1 MKNMIEK
8 LYSHIFVNTNNK
20 VREIYLK
27 MHEDW
32 NTNQMQRDW
41 FNAIGELVKK
51 NAPIDMNTIVSE
63 LRNQKTYSPQHV
75 HKMAELSA
83 SCDYMD
89 LDSLLYEIFFDH
101 TIKKLTIKQNELKR
115 EIENPNISPDK
126 VIQICD
132 ETKDLLIN
140 KETKH
145 KSNVDVIFEVI
156 QKHNNAKNGITT
168 GLEIGFLC
176 LKNKVML
183 EPIDVMVVGGRP
195 AMGKTAWM
203 ISACKKLAFDQN
215 KVVAVFSLEM
225 STEQLMRRMLA
236 HLCDIDSNRI
246 KYGELTESEMQR
258 IYKVQEQPEWK
269 NIHFFEG
276 SHTITDITRELTQ
289 LKNTIG
295 CDVYFVDYL
304 QKIIPQK
311 SESRYQE
318 VTKISNDIKRLS
330 MGMKIP
336 CVALA
341 QLSRDSAK
349 TGKRPSLPDLKE
361 SGEIEQDASV
371 VAFLHRPEYYGETHN
386 ESGEDLSNI
395 GEFIIGKNR
404 EGECGIETMHVDLKT
419 SSWID
424 SEKKN
429 NFVQTDPDEFI
440 TPSSMNRFRSETP
453 F

>member
-1 MKNMIEK
+1 MIEK
-8 LYSHIFVNTNNK
+8 LYSHIFAHTNEK

-27 MHEDW
+27 MHPDW
-32 NTNQMQRDW
+32 NTNQMHRDW
-41 FNAIGELVKK
+41 FNAIGSLVQ
-51 NAPIDMNTIVSE
+51 NNSEIDMMTIVDE

-75 HKMAELSA
+75 SKMSELS
-83 SCDYMD
+83 SKCDFTNIN
-89 LDSLLYEIFFDH
+89 SLINQIHFDH
-101 TIKKLTIKQNELKR
+101 TIKNLNFKQMELKR
-115 EIENPNISPDK
+115 EIDNPNISPSR
-126 VIQICD
+126 VIEILD
-132 ETKDLLIN
+132 DAKDLLIQ
-140 KETKH
+140 KESKQR
-145 KSNVDVIFEVI
+145 SNVDVIFDVI
-156 QKHNNAKNGITT
+156 TKHNNAKNGIVT
-168 GLEIGFLC
+168 GLEIGFMS
-176 LKNKVML
+176 LKNKIML

-203 ISACKKLAFDQN
+203 ISAVKKLAFDQN

-236 HLCDIDSNRI
+236 HLCDIDSNSI
-246 KYGELTESEMQR
+246 KYGKLNETEIKH
-258 IYKVQEQPEWK
+258 IYDIQQQPEWK

-276 SHTITDITRELTQ
+276 SHNTIDITRELTH
-289 LKNTIG
+289 LKNTVG
-295 CDVYFVDYL
+295 CDVFFIDYL
-304 QKIIPQK
+304 QKILPQK

-336 CVALA
+336 CIALA

-349 TGKRPSLPDLKE
+349 SGKRPSLPDLKE

-386 ESGEDLSNI
+386 ENGEDLTGI

-404 EGECGIETMHVDLKT
+404 EGECTIEAMHVDLKT

-424 SEKKN
+424 NEKKY
-429 NFVQTDPDEFI
+429 NFVETHPDQFI
-440 TPSSMNRFRSETP
+440 ESTSLNQFRSETP